1 MRRLEVSTFREKYA
15 DAVCISSEDNRPTV
29 VLRDKRQPRKFIGK
43 NPDGKLFLTVYQVD
57 GKLIASDVRSGKCDF
72 AIYTSSDTLY
82 LIELKGADYVHALE
96 QIHDTI
102 VRLVSS
108 DVKVKVVNAR
118 VVLSKVQTPA
128 LRSSVE
134 TKLTRLLQKY
144 KGDLQKASV
153 QMQETLK

>member
-1 MRRLEVSTFREKYA
+1 M
-15 DAVCISSEDNRPTV
+15 
-29 VLRDKRQPRKFIGK
+29 
-43 NPDGKLFLTVYQVD
+43 
-57 GKLIASDVRSGKCDF
+57 
-72 AIYTSSDTLY
+72 Y
-82 LIELKGADYVHALE
+82 LIELKGADCVHALE

-102 VRLVSS
+102 VRLVGS